1 MPDVTVSLAQP
12 KRLGGYAAYH
22 RMVQAIVIVES

>member
-12 KRLGGYAAYH
+12 KRLGGYAGYH
-22 RMVQAIVIVES
+22 RMVHRLVIVES